1 MKKFEEYFSIIYILG
16 GFLIPICI
24 VLLIYYTFVGKS
36 YYNVSSKNEETISM
50 LLSQVTEI
58 KEESWQEAIEAC
70 VPPKF
75 LELNKKAFESGKMA

>member
-36 YYNVSSKNEETISM
+36 YYNVSSKN
-50 LLSQVTEI
+50 
-58 KEESWQEAIEAC
+58 
-70 VPPKF
+70 
-75 LELNKKAFESGKMA
+75 

>member
-36 YYNVSSKNEETISM
+36 YYNVSSKNEEPIVKYAFRSWFSIIIYTSK
-50 LLSQVTEI
+50 LLFI
-58 KEESWQEAIEAC
+58 
-70 VPPKF
+70 
-75 LELNKKAFESGKMA
+75 